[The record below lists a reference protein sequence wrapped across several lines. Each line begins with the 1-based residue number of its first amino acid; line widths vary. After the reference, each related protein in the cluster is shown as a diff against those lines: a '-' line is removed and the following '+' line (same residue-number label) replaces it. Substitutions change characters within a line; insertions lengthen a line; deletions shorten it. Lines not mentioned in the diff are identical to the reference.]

1 MVDEESVTVQG
12 YWRLGVRLAFA
23 TWWRDFLTS
32 MDGVGQ
38 FGGAVEAQ
46 QHTLSGPTL
55 YIS

>member
-46 QHTLSGPTL
+46 
-55 YIS
+55 